1 MITITLLTDI
11 LGMMMSSNTDLL
23 ERAYELLETI
33 GDSDIDLTI
42 KINEAIH
49 SNDLEALL
57 FILNSYSS

>member
-1 MITITLLTDI
+1 MGIRVT
-11 LGMMMSSNTDLL
+11 MMSSNTDLL
-23 ERAYELLETI
+23 ERAYEVLETI